1 MTGAHWTSA
10 LWFIAIL
17 TLIPL
22 VLWLLKRSPM
32 GGAAGGGAGLRSV
45 ASLALS
51 ASQRIVTV
59 EVGHGEDRR
68 WLVLGVT
75 PNNINTL
82 YSVAPFDEA
91 APTGPAAAGFAQMLT
106 RLRGGPNGAA
116 NGAANGSGN
125 GIGPHGG

>member
-17 TLIPL
+17 ALIPL
-22 VLWLLKRSPM
+22 ALWLLKRSPM
-32 GGAAGGGAGLRSV
+32 GGAASAGAGLRSV

-59 EVGHGEDRR
+59 EVGHGQDRR

-91 APTGPAAAGFAQMLT
+91 LPAGPAAAGFAQMLG
-106 RLRGGPNGAA
+106 RLRGGA
-116 NGAANGSGN
+116 NGAPNGGTNGNAN
-125 GIGPHGG
+125 GIGPQGG

>member
-17 TLIPL
+17 ALIPL
-22 VLWLLKRSPM
+22 ALWLLKRSPM
-32 GGAAGGGAGLRSV
+32 GSAASAGAGLRSV

-59 EVGHGEDRR
+59 EVGHGQDRR

-91 APTGPAAAGFAQMLT
+91 LPAGPAAAGFAQMLG
-106 RLRGGPNGAA
+106 RLRGAPNGV
-116 NGAANGSGN
+116 ANGSAN
-125 GIGPHGG
+125 GIGPQGG